1 MPKTQNEDDKKHG
14 DKMAP
19 LIDRT
24 ERGSGAGK
32 GKRANDADAAQL
44 QDDDDEDL
52 QNDGGDSGRD
62 VPPEIKP
69 GR

>member
-19 LIDRT
+19 LIERT
-24 ERGSGAGK
+24 QRGGGA

-44 QDDDDEDL
+44 QDDDDEDM
-52 QNDGGDSGRD
+52 QNDAPDSGRD
-62 VPPEIKP
+62 VGGGEEIKP
-69 GR
+69 VR